1 MVALAAAVPPVEG
14 PCLADEPAD
23 RDDGVGKVEE
33 CADDGECHNL
43 SLAGAASLPSTEPRH
58 TPSHSHGGIVI
69 TYRPPVRIGHRPS
82 GHQLAV
88 NWRAGPRRQ
97 GSSRIRPGVAA
108 APAAAPPAAP
118 DRAGTRVQMRIG
130 TVAAARAGRGHRPAG
145 IGVGSRRPAEAIA
158 IGHGNLLVITALT
171 WGTANCA
178 EGTRPLVTDGPLTLS
193 RAGAKVT
200 WRPANG
206 PATASWRIR
215 HTGGSAGGLPEP
227 AVQQREQQ
235 RHRTA
240 LAPAA
245 PRRTRKPKP
254 GRRNGRTWTTHGM
267 GEPVS

>member
-1 MVALAAAVPPVEG
+1 MAALAAAVPPVEG
-14 PCLADEPAD
+14 PCLADESAD

-69 TYRPPVRIGHRPS
+69 TYRPPSQDRTPGPS

-88 NWRAGPRRQ
+88 NWRAGPTRQ

-108 APAAAPPAAP
+108 APAAPPPAAP

-158 IGHGNLLVITALT
+158 IGHGNLLVITALA

-178 EGTRPLVTDGPLTLS
+178 EGTRPLVTRWTPDAEPGRGYGHLASRERPGDSELT
-193 RAGAKVT
+193 
-200 WRPANG
+200 
-206 PATASWRIR
+206 
-215 HTGGSAGGLPEP
+215 HSAYRWKRGWPP
-227 AVQQREQQ
+227 
-235 RHRTA
+235 
-240 LAPAA
+240 
-245 PRRTRKPKP
+245 RTRRAAMRAATPSDGAGSRCTAANSKTQARPKE
-254 GRRNGRTWTTHGM
+254 RTHLDDSRHG
-267 GEPVS
+267 